1 LVFLV
6 VVSESRGLMIAYV
19 LDKEITGEK
28 ILQDING
35 LINKFK
41 QTNPQNIPILT
52 ISIKTISHEDTSLI
66 PKLEHKVC
74 ST

>member
-1 LVFLV
+1 MV

-19 LDKEITGEK
+19 LDKEITGKK